1 MATIKTKPITLFV
14 PFTKIERREADDA
27 LIVEGYCFVNPTV
40 KGDRYSIK
48 RSAME
53 AATPEYLKFPAV
65 REMHQPIAAGTG
77 LEVIWDEKGCLLRSE
92 CVDEGTKK
100 KIEKS
105 VLRGYSVGVNPL
117 SLRGDEVESL
127 DWVET
132 SYVDRPKD
140 PDAVFLYRA
149 DGFDPDALVDA
160 EVLDEPPSP
169 GADAGNAPAPDSTAS
184 TAPSSSDV
192 PSEDSPS
199 PVADGEPPPAAAGEG
214 FSSEQRAQTS
224 ETVPV
229 RENLEGKKK
238 SRMYEDARGDRTAAG
253 LAYGIE
259 DAHYALMDS
268 LYSILESDEED
279 KIGLIRQ
286 SAKQCASHIEEMCK
300 ANAERAAALERV
312 IKHEG
317 DKWVVYSESGKKLGE
332 HDSEEAA
339 TKQLQAIEIEK
350 HKGEKGATQPKDRAA
365 SIEYERLAGALAK
378 AETLLKAAIAR
389 HDRHLKGTEATDAGS
404 QKQLM
409 EDLEAAL
416 QALQAHDDEMASR
429 NDRPAQVSRSE
440 ERDDP
445 TVLER
450 LETANAELTRMAVER
465 ESLLARA
472 TTAEAEVQRLS
483 REPVPQA
490 PVARYTAA
498 LTREFLAN
506 AEARGNANVELLKKT
521 YEETKA
527 AAQIEPDFGKRKDLV
542 VRMGILQTS
551 LAQQG
556 VQVD

>member
-1 MATIKTKPITLFV
+1 MLPKRPARRAQHPGPLFVCLAHRTEPMATIKTKPITLFV

-199 PVADGEPPPAAAGEG
+199 PVADGEPPP
-214 FSSEQRAQTS
+214 
-224 ETVPV
+224 
-229 RENLEGKKK
+229 
-238 SRMYEDARGDRTAAG
+238 
-253 LAYGIE
+253 
-259 DAHYALMDS
+259 
-268 LYSILESDEED
+268 
-279 KIGLIRQ
+279 
-286 SAKQCASHIEEMCK
+286 
-300 ANAERAAALERV
+300 
-312 IKHEG
+312 
-317 DKWVVYSESGKKLGE
+317 
-332 HDSEEAA
+332 
-339 TKQLQAIEIEK
+339 
-350 HKGEKGATQPKDRAA
+350 
-365 SIEYERLAGALAK
+365 
-378 AETLLKAAIAR
+378 
-389 HDRHLKGTEATDAGS
+389 
-404 QKQLM
+404 
-409 EDLEAAL
+409 
-416 QALQAHDDEMASR
+416 
-429 NDRPAQVSRSE
+429 
-440 ERDDP
+440 
-445 TVLER
+445 
-450 LETANAELTRMAVER
+450 
-465 ESLLARA
+465 
-472 TTAEAEVQRLS
+472 
-483 REPVPQA
+483 
-490 PVARYTAA
+490 
-498 LTREFLAN
+498 
-506 AEARGNANVELLKKT
+506 
-521 YEETKA
+521 
-527 AAQIEPDFGKRKDLV
+527 
-542 VRMGILQTS
+542 
-551 LAQQG
+551 
-556 VQVD
+556 